1 MQSKK
6 SNARA
11 ITLLRVAQLIQI
23 HQFSSAGNGGYK
35 LFTEHFLKA
44 KSYNCGA
51 ICTDTTHKLSMSQYL
66 VSECIAKEEKSKFKG
81 HYSAENSSISSKFI
95 INIEQLTRTN

>member
-1 MQSKK
+1 MHSKK

-11 ITLLRVAQLIQI
+11 ITLLRGAQLI

-44 KSYNCGA
+44 KCYNCGA
-51 ICTDTTHKLSMSQYL
+51 IRTDTIHKLSMSQYL
-66 VSECIAKEEKSKFKG
+66 VSECIVEEEKSKCKA

-95 INIEQLTRTN
+95 IYTEQPTRTN